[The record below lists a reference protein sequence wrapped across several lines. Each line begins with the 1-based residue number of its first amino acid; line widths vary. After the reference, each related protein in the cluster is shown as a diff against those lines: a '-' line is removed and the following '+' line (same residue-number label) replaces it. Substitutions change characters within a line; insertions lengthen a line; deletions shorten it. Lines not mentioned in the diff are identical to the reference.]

1 MGQLPKKTKM
11 AREATMMAECHNE
24 YYFEKSVSKKRDG
37 CYWYEFWKKNK
48 ITKS

>member
-24 YYFEKSVSKKRDG
+24 YYFKKSVSKKR
-37 CYWYEFWKKNK
+37 CVLYCNSVMFEYQ
-48 ITKS
+48 SL